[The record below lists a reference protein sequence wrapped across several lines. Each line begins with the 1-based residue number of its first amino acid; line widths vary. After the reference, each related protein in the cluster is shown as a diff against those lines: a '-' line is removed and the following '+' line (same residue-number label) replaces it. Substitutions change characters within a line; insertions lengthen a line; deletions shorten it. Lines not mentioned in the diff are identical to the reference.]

1 MANIRH
7 FSGETEIGYQ
17 EEVTVAEFASLFP
30 GCSGLRHSGRRV
42 IGLPVGVVK
51 IWDRAAGKWSRE
63 GFLPVERA
71 IERKANPSNHKCDAR
86 CLNATGFK
94 CECSCGG
101 KNHGA
106 GAFIC
111 EALAA

>member
-1 MANIRH
+1 MATFR
-7 FSGETEIGYQ
+7 Y
-17 EEVTVAEFASLFP
+17 FADMNGTQIELTHWGSLRNADFAAKFP
-30 GCSGLRHSGRRV
+30 GIKGKKCDSFSKWIGKDSNGV
-42 IGLPVGVVK
+42 ILP
-51 IWDRAAGKWSRE
+51 ITRS
-63 GFLPVERA
+63 

-106 GAFIC
+106 GNFMC
-111 EALAA
+111 EVA